1 VDDPRRAP
9 LRGDGNRRL
18 SVVLGKGHTHH
29 PPVAFRRR
37 MSKAQSR
44 LTRLKPV
51 SYRPPH
57 LSDDN
62 QPAYRRDRDC
72 LSSTNRIQFFQNN
85 LHLAFHRVLTYVK
98 DLPDFFIALADAHV
112 LENLK
117 LALRPPQVFCFRGV
131 GQNDYSRPRP
141 SRHQLGNNFLE
152 GKRSHSPH
160 NPLGSPLRTSH
171 SGAAIRRAGPWSRT
185 SKLAASRLSRVFM
198 NETVKAIRFY
208 KTGRSDVLSVD
219 RIQLSQL
226 KENEV
231 LVRVLAVA
239 VSRLD
244 LLWRQGASI
253 DSLLDW
259 MNMRP
264 RIATWRQ
271 MIRLVRLRKK

>member
-1 VDDPRRAP
+1 
-9 LRGDGNRRL
+9 
-18 SVVLGKGHTHH
+18 
-29 PPVAFRRR
+29 
-37 MSKAQSR
+37 
-44 LTRLKPV
+44 
-51 SYRPPH
+51 
-57 LSDDN
+57 
-62 QPAYRRDRDC
+62 
-72 LSSTNRIQFFQNN
+72 
-85 LHLAFHRVLTYVK
+85 
-98 DLPDFFIALADAHV
+98 
-112 LENLK
+112 
-117 LALRPPQVFCFRGV
+117 
-131 GQNDYSRPRP
+131 
-141 SRHQLGNNFLE
+141 
-152 GKRSHSPH
+152 
-160 NPLGSPLRTSH
+160 
-171 SGAAIRRAGPWSRT
+171 
-185 SKLAASRLSRVFM
+185 M